1 MPLTSIRSGSVMDPS
16 ATGSEELSHTDGAES
31 VVVGGTVEVVA
42 GSDVATVELDV
53 EAGTGDAS
61 TPVPV
66 AQAETTSDTAAI
78 QRIRHCYPPDAQ
90 SVTPRG
96 SSRG

>member
-1 MPLTSIRSGSVMDPS
+1 
-16 ATGSEELSHTDGAES
+16 
-31 VVVGGTVEVVA
+31 VGETVEVVG
-42 GSDVATVELDV
+42 GSDASTDGLDV
-53 EAGTGDAS
+53 AVGTGDTS

-90 SVTPRG
+90 SVT
-96 SSRG
+96 SRGVLSAISKKESLSPLCGLG